1 VLCNVCFSFCF
12 QLEFQRVIRATL
24 ELPPAT
30 DAELEMLDILTKAG
44 GGYQVD
50 SDWNTSVTLSLAR
63 TLECLSISMIFVLII
78 GRACNV
84 MA

>member
-1 VLCNVCFSFCF
+1 M
-12 QLEFQRVIRATL
+12 IRATL